1 MPNCHSLWLLQS
13 TFCQTLPLLQRHV
26 MDTVEG
32 IFRKH
37 GAVKLS
43 TPLLMPQSSVY
54 DRCEPYVCVMARHGG
69 LVTLPYDL
77 RVRGHVHVV

>member
-1 MPNCHSLWLLQS
+1 
-13 TFCQTLPLLQRHV
+13 

-77 RVRGHVHVV
+77 RVRGSCLLCSPCHDPYNDTGFQLSRSMFDPS